1 MKLTIQ
7 AACVNNA
14 TLTVAGNVITNGSK
28 DFVFDFEK
36 GEHFYFAVGN
46 GDGVFKGQTTTEAAL
61 EHLRDSFTFGDITAE
76 AEGMYQQL
84 NYLHKEFNGIYPHLK
99 ADEHCGTSLCGAYG
113 TDDCL
118 LSFNAGSGA
127 VFLFRDF
134 SLMPISDPT
143 YPLGYNEA
151 EPGMDVWTVED
162 KLKDGDVVL
171 ICSEGVMDILDE
183 ETIEG
188 VMSYSKYP
196 AAHLLDE
203 ATADGTELPLAVVA
217 VLVGT
222 GDFIP
227 DMIDEED
234 LPDDNGAYDAWS

>member
-61 EHLRDSFTFGDITAE
+61 EHLRDSFSFGDITAE

-99 ADEHCGTSLCGAYG
+99 ADEHCGTSLC
-113 TDDCL
+113 DIMR
-118 LSFNAGSGA
+118 LSLVWMSGQWRINLKMA
-127 VFLFRDF
+127 MLSLSAPRVLWIFLTKR
-134 SLMPISDPT
+134 
-143 YPLGYNEA
+143 PLR
-151 EPGMDVWTVED
+151 
-162 KLKDGDVVL
+162 VL
-171 ICSEGVMDILDE
+171 
-183 ETIEG
+183 
-188 VMSYSKYP
+188 
-196 AAHLLDE
+196 
-203 ATADGTELPLAVVA
+203 
-217 VLVGT
+217 
-222 GDFIP
+222 
-227 DMIDEED
+227 
-234 LPDDNGAYDAWS
+234 

>member
-7 AACVNNA
+7 AACENNA

-28 DFVFDFEK
+28 DFVLDFKK

-46 GDGVFKGQTTTEAAL
+46 GDGTFKGQTTTESAL
-61 EHLRDSFTFGDITAE
+61 EHLRDSFSFGDITAE

-84 NYLHKEFNGIYPHLK
+84 VYLHKEFNGVYPHLK
-99 ADEHCGTSLCGAYG
+99 ADEHCGVSMCGVYG
-113 TDDCL
+113 SGKNL

-127 VFLFRDF
+127 VYLFRDF
-134 SLMPISDPT
+134 NLMPISDPT
-143 YPLGYNEA
+143 YPLGYNEE

-162 KLKDGDVVL
+162 KLKEGDVIL
-171 ICSEGVMDILDE
+171 ICSEGVADLLDDE
-183 ETIEG
+183 AIED

-203 ATADGTELPLAVVA
+203 AMADGAKIPLAVVA
-217 VLVGT
+217 IKVGT

-227 DMIDEED
+227 EMIDEED
-234 LPDDNGAYDAWS
+234 IPDDTGAYDAWA